1 MTTYA
6 TYEDVQKRLG
16 RTFDTTE
23 KDICDVLLERAAL
36 EIDAYNDQAS
46 ADAKKSVSVEAVA
59 RAMNE
64 TSDVPMG
71 ASQGSMSALGYS
83 QSWTMPSGGSVGSV
97 YLSKSDKKLLGVGNS
112 IGASNPLSFITRA
125 SV

>member
-64 TSDVPMG
+64 TNDVPMG

-97 YLSKSDKKLLGVGNS
+97 YLSKADKKLLGVGNS

>member
-23 KDICDVLLERAAL
+23 RDICDVLLERAAL

-97 YLSKSDKKLLGVGNS
+97 YLSKADKKLLGIGNS

>member
-6 TYEDVQKRLG
+6 TYQDVQKRLG
-16 RTFDTTE
+16 KTFDTSE
-23 KDICDVLLERAAL
+23 QEICNILLERAAL
-36 EIDAYNDQAS
+36 EIDSYNANATS
-46 ADAKKSVSVEAVA
+46 DAKKSVSVEAVA

-71 ASQGSMSALGYS
+71 ASQGSMSAMGYS
-83 QSWTMPSGGSVGSV
+83 QSWTMPAGGSVGSV
-97 YLSKSDKKLLGVGNS
+97 YLSKSDKRLLGVGDA
-112 IGASNPLSFITRA
+112 IGASNPLLALTGV

>member
-23 KDICDVLLERAAL
+23 IEICNILLERAAL

-71 ASQGSMSALGYS
+71 ASQGSMSAMGYS

-97 YLSKSDKKLLGVGNS
+97 YLSKADKKLLGIGNS

>member
-97 YLSKSDKKLLGVGNS
+97 YLSKADKKLLGIGNS